1 MFHQLY
7 SPFPPFG
14 YYNPYF
20 YSPYYPYGGYQY
32 QKQPTTN
39 SSGKYQKQLTTN
51 SSGSLSGP
59 PIFVPLNLGRWLT
72 YLM

>member
-20 YSPYYPYGGYQY
+20 HSPYYPYGGYQY
-32 QKQPTTN
+32 QQ
-39 SSGKYQKQLTTN
+39 QLTKTPFG
-51 SSGSLSGP
+51 SSSIH
-59 PIFVPLNLGRWLT
+59 PIFFVPFNVGRCPRAT
-72 YLM
+72 SFTNVKGIY